1 VPVCNP
7 NRQIREA
14 SVEPVGHRV
23 TEPKAQGRYEDR
35 RAGMAIRTGPV
46 TAWLTSGGMGPAP
59 VPEMVPLAPDSTVE
73 PVHCDALEG
82 VPS

>member
-1 VPVCNP
+1 M
-7 NRQIREA
+7 
-14 SVEPVGHRV
+14 EPVGHRV
-23 TEPKAQGRYEDR
+23 TEPKAQGSYEDR

-46 TAWLTSGGMGPAP
+46 TAWLTSAGMGPDPAP
-59 VPEMVPLAPDSTVE
+59 ERVPLIPDPAVE